1 MTKLSPAAQEVQ
13 FAAFRVYDE
22 EEHLYVVPAE
32 KHAGMVAAAA
42 LRAAADQVVPEV
54 VNAVGDKHDEARRDQ
69 WLRIRCKF
77 LAIATEL
84 EVQ

>member
-1 MTKLSPAAQEVQ
+1 MSELSPTAQAVQ

-42 LRAAADQVVPEV
+42 LRAAAEEV
-54 VNAVGDKHDEARRDQ
+54 VLSKYQYADWGMAHLIMQEIQ
-69 WLRIRCKF
+69 
-77 LAIATEL
+77 AIADEL
-84 EVQ
+84 EAP